1 MELAAVAQH
10 APRTASFGAGLPLPR
25 ASLAA
30 PRNIVSRAT
39 KFGYGSDMS
48 PLLRSRTRQF
58 PLGPLVA
65 LGAAGLAVS
74 AAPVR
79 AGFAADAAT
88 GSAGSTGGAATAP
101 VPRTSLPAA
110 PTAPATTTASAT
122 TRTKAARGSKRPSA
136 AEKDARA
143 FLDIVVPLVIPAT
156 TVDGDVAWTAATDVT
171 PEHTGARTGA
181 DRTLAAVSGA
191 RVLIERCKALLAH
204 EKELDE
210 VTARQLRRLLLAA
223 AEAPGTIPEVV
234 GKRVEAEAHQAA
246 LQDGFTFCLQAKLGG
261 AGCARPGTANDI
273 DNILLKSRDLGERQR
288 VWTASKEIGRPLKP
302 GLVELQKLRNQVARE
317 MGYSSFFGLQ
327 VADYGMT
334 VKEMM
339 ALLDATL
346 DATRPLY
353 EGLHC
358 YAKNALAKRYNK
370 PVPVTIPAHWIGNR
384 WAQRWPGL
392 IEEANLD
399 TYFKGAKPE
408 TIVKSAESFYTSLGF
423 PPLPESFWK
432 KSDLYP
438 LEATAPRKKNAHA
451 SAWHIDHGEDV
462 RSLMSVE
469 ANEQW
474 FGTAHHELGHI
485 YYFLSYSRPEVPL
498 LLREGANRAFHEAV
512 GELARLASTQ
522 TPYLHKVGVLP
533 ASVNPDPKGWLL
545 QSALDSIVFLPFSAG
560 TMSHFERDLYEEEL
574 PPAEWQKRW
583 WEYVARYQ
591 GVVPPAARPDDACDA
606 CTKTHI
612 NDDPAQYYD
621 YALAALIKFQLHD
634 HICTKILK
642 QDVRACD
649 YSGQKEVGNFLR
661 GILMQGATRDWR
673 AVIKEATGED
683 ISPRAL
689 MAFYEP
695 LVTDLAG
702 RNAGRDCRLG
712 Q

>member
-1 MELAAVAQH
+1 MSR
-10 APRTASFGAGLPLPR
+10 APKFRYGSEMRPAFRRRLLGPHVRQLPL
-25 ASLAA
+25 
-30 PRNIVSRAT
+30 
-39 KFGYGSDMS
+39 G
-48 PLLRSRTRQF
+48 LL
-58 PLGPLVA
+58 LA
-65 LGAAGLAVS
+65 LGAGGLAVS
-74 AAPVR
+74 VPTRV
-79 AGFAADAAT
+79 GLAADDGA
-88 GSAGSTGGAATAP
+88 AGSTGVAAPASTAVKPASAATKP
-101 VPRTSLPAA
+101 K
-110 PTAPATTTASAT
+110 ASRA
-122 TRTKAARGSKRPSA
+122 SKRPSV

-143 FLDIVVPLVIPAT
+143 FLDVAVPLIIPAT
-156 TVDGDVAWTAATDVT
+156 AVDGDVAWTAATDVT
-171 PEHTGARTGA
+171 PEHTGARAGA

-191 RVLIERCKALLAH
+191 RVVIERCKALLAH

-210 VTARQLRRLLLAA
+210 LTARQLRRLLLAA
-223 AEAPGTIPEVV
+223 AEAPGTIPDVV
-234 GKRVEAEAHQAA
+234 AKRVEAEAHQAA
-246 LQDGFTFCLQAKLGG
+246 LQDGFTFCLQAKPGNG
-261 AGCARPGTANDI
+261 GCARPGSANDI

-334 VKEMM
+334 VNEMM

-346 DATRPLY
+346 ATTRPLY

-358 YAKNALAKRYNK
+358 FAKNALAKRYNK
-370 PVPVTIPAHWIGNR
+370 PVPTTIPAHWIGNR

-392 IEEANLD
+392 IEEASLD
-399 TYFKGAKPE
+399 PYFKGAKPE

-438 LEATAPRKKNAHA
+438 LGATAPRKKNAHA
-451 SAWHIDHGEDV
+451 SAWHIDHAEDV

-512 GELARLASTQ
+512 GELARLASEQ

-574 PPAEWQKRW
+574 PPAEWQNRW
-583 WEYVARYQ
+583 WQYVARYQ

-649 YSGQKEVGNFLR
+649 YSGQKAVGDFLR
-661 GILMQGATRDWR
+661 GILTLGATRDWR

-695 LVTDLAG
+695 LVADLAS

-712 Q
+712 E